1 MHSLRGPRN
10 NFFAPEFLNMSKII
24 QEIVNRKT
32 PHFAIFHLVILH
44 FLKSRGKT
52 VVLGLEFFFI
62 NDLKHKIHIINSQ
75 RVISPKIGLFQ
86 YSK

>member
-44 FLKSRGKT
+44 FLKSRGKM
-52 VVLGLEFFFI
+52 VVLGLEFFLLMTLNIKFI
-62 NDLKHKIHIINSQ
+62 S
-75 RVISPKIGLFQ
+75 
-86 YSK
+86 

>member
-52 VVLGLEFFFI
+52 VVLGLEFFLLMTLNIKFI
-62 NDLKHKIHIINSQ
+62 S
-75 RVISPKIGLFQ
+75 
-86 YSK
+86 